1 MASPYVLMVYL
12 SKGGVGKS
20 TLTALL
26 GQYLAASGLKVAIV
40 DFDRQGSQSLI
51 FDLLDEEGLSGEV
64 LHLVLKRRVDILA
77 AMTEVSGD
85 LLPELPGVEPGRL
98 FVVQGGPQ
106 TKDAIDDISSSP
118 VQYKI
123 ASTLDILRQPI
134 ASLAGQVDVVLI
146 DMGPSDQVAAIAGL
160 VASDQVLIPTT
171 ADYLSVSRI
180 VSVLDEIDVARQVRP
195 GLGVL
200 GIVPVMANY
209 YFGKLRASKTFQ
221 TGMTFLE
228 ENYGDL
234 LLQDGN
240 GHRLDI
246 PYNEA
251 WRDVM
256 WAGQSMLSQDVNK
269 KARADA
275 LRFLQAVSARLGLKE
290 VQGGR

>member
-1 MASPYVLMVYL
+1 MNPLVLMIYL

-26 GQYLAASGLKVAIV
+26 GQYMAAQGLTVAII

-51 FDLLDEEGLSGEV
+51 FELLDDHGLSGEV
-64 LHLVLKRRVDILA
+64 LHLVLKRRVDILTA
-77 AMTEVSGD
+77 LTPIRGD
-85 LLPELPGVEPGRL
+85 LLPELDGHTPGRL

-106 TKDAIDDISSSP
+106 TKEAIDDIVANP
-118 VQYKI
+118 VRYKI
-123 ASTLDILRQPI
+123 ANTLDILRQPV

-146 DMGPSDQVAAIAGL
+146 DMGPSDQVSAIAGL
-160 VASDQVLIPTT
+160 VASDHVLIPTT

-180 VSVLDEIDVARQVRP
+180 VSVLDEIDVARQAQP
-195 GLGVL
+195 HLDVL

-209 YFGKLRASKTFQ
+209 YFGKLRASKSFQ
-221 TGMTFLE
+221 TGMSFLE
-228 ENYGDL
+228 ESYGEL
-234 LLQDGN
+234 LLKDDS

-256 WAGQSMLSQDVNK
+256 WAGLSLLNPDVNK

-275 LRFLQAVSARLGLKE
+275 LRFLQAVTVRLGME
-290 VQGGR
+290 V